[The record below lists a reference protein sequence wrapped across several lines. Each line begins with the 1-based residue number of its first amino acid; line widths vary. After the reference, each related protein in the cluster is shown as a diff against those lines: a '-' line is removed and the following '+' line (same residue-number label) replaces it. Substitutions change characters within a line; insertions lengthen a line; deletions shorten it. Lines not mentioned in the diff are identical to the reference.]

1 MTTPPQAQTLRQVL
15 LAVDPEAVRLSDGAA
30 VWDLENFLRQHRE
43 ADSDYLDRPVVLR
56 EDGTFGEEEGS
67 GFQAQPA
74 RLRLVR
80 HPLAVRAEV
89 LDWDRRDVNRL
100 NQLLEEMESGLTDNE
115 ELGDFLD
122 PADVPSADPPPGLES
137 DHPLWAVDEAGFALV
152 GREAREVRRVE
163 DLPREA

>member
-1 MTTPPQAQTLRQVL
+1 MAIPPQPQTLRQVL
-15 LAVDPEAVRLSDGAA
+15 QGADPEAVRLSDGAS
-30 VWDLENFLRQHRE
+30 VWDLENYLRQQRE
-43 ADSDYLDRPVVLR
+43 ADADFLDRPVVLH
-56 EDGTFGEEEGS
+56 EDGTLGEEEGS

-89 LDWDRRDVNRL
+89 LDWDRGDVNRL
-100 NQLLEEMESGLTDNE
+100 NQLLEEMEDGLTDNE
-115 ELGDFLD
+115 ELADFLD
-122 PADVPSADPPPGLES
+122 PADIPGAEPPPGL
-137 DHPLWAVDEAGFALV
+137 DPDYPLWAVDAGGFALV